1 MQTEQLIISLI
12 KDDLINHKLVSGLN
26 RLGLNASDYHLHLSE
41 TIFRLMGIDTYAE
54 DEKLQDRYIE
64 LTSTVEHVDLTK
76 ITGRTI
82 MLDTLV
88 RNIYNELFRRKP

>member
-1 MQTEQLIISLI
+1 
-12 KDDLINHKLVSGLN
+12 
-26 RLGLNASDYHLHLSE
+26 
-41 TIFRLMGIDTYAE
+41 MGIDTYAE

-82 MLDTLV
+82 MLDTPA
-88 RNIYNELFRRKP
+88 RNIYNELLRRKR